1 MKVLITGGAGFIGSH
16 LAEAFCLRG
25 DAVTVI
31 DNLRSGKLENLVTA
45 QQTGNLQFVQDD
57 VLTADLD
64 KLLVGFDLVYHQ
76 AAIPSVAQSV
86 ADPVGSNRFNLDC
99 TLRVLTSARTANV
112 GRVVF
117 ASSAAVYGN
126 TEVECNTE
134 DQAVHPLSP
143 YALQKYASER
153 YTQLFSHLFGL
164 DTVALR
170 YFNVF
175 GPRQDPTS
183 PYSGVI
189 SRFCLN
195 ALQGKP
201 LSVYGDGQ
209 QTRDFVFVKNVVN
222 ANILAGT
229 APRTAVAGKV
239 FNVATQQRTS
249 LLELIAQIQKFVD
262 SAIITEFKPAAA
274 GDIRHSLANIQAITV
289 ATGYL
294 PTYNLASGL
303 KETMDWYRRELNRQ

>member
-25 DAVTVI
+25 DHVTVI
-31 DNLRSGKLENLVTA
+31 DNLRSGKLENLITA
-45 QQTGNLQFVQDD
+45 QQTGKLQFIQADL
-57 VLTADLD
+57 LTADLD
-64 KLLVGFDLVYHQ
+64 TLLTGFDLVYHQ

-86 ADPVGSNRFNLDC
+86 ADPLGSNRFNLDC
-99 TLRVLTSARTANV
+99 TLRVLSAARTGDV

-126 TEVECNTE
+126 TEVEYNTE

-153 YTQLFSHLFGL
+153 YTQLFFQLFGL

-195 ALQGKP
+195 ALQGKA
-201 LSVYGDGQ
+201 LCVYGDGQ

-229 APRTAVAGKV
+229 APRAAVAGKV

-249 LLELIAQIQKFVD
+249 LLELIAQIQKFVNA
-262 SAIITEFKPAAA
+262 AILTEFKPSAT
-274 GDIRHSLANIQAITV
+274 GDIRHSLANIQALKL
-289 ATGYL
+289 ATGYI

-303 KETMDWYRRELNRQ
+303 KETIDWYRKEMNHQ